1 MAERIWARDRLFRGL
16 ELDDLRS
23 GDRRI
28 VEDTAVASTRQEFD
42 PMIGGT
48 GDRRV
53 VIDVDLDRPVDERD
67 DSYVDPDESCEQLLH
82 GLVPSREGANP
93 WRVIEPERT
102 SSPVTTPSVAD
113 PDFEEGD
120 EVCREKCG
128 EGGHTGLCL
137 VEVPVVPFGRRRGEV
152 GVKNVRPL
160 SK

>member
-1 MAERIWARDRLFRGL
+1 MAERIWARDRLVSGL
-16 ELDDLRS
+16 DLEDLRM

-28 VEDTAVASTRQEFD
+28 FEDVEVAPNHQELV

-53 VIDVDLDRPVDERD
+53 VIGDDLDRPIDERD
-67 DSYVDPDESCEQLLH
+67 DSYVDPEESCEQLLH
-82 GLVPSREGANP
+82 GLVPFGEGANP

-120 EVCREKCG
+120 EVCLEKCG
-128 EGGHTGLCL
+128 AGGHTGQCL
-137 VEVPVVPFGRRRGEV
+137 VEEPVVPFGRRPGEV
-152 GVKNVRPL
+152 GVGN
-160 SK
+160 